1 MKQFILTEQPDRD
14 NTVRLEGNDYH
25 YLVHVRR
32 LAAGEFF
39 PAILP
44 SGKETLVKIA
54 SINQKVLTGKC
65 HDETAPDNSAHAVAA
80 HAVAA
85 HAVAASE
92 KKLPSIILF
101 QALPKG
107 DKMDLIVRQAAEG
120 GITEIV
126 PFVSEFSIAKTG
138 ADGQKYARWE
148 RIIREA
154 RQQSGSKIATAIHRP
169 AIGKSLTISGLFEYW
184 AKLREAGAFG
194 LLFHHQEG
202 NLRPSGSVEVQ
213 EGNLRLSGSVEVQ
226 GLEKESLH
234 GYLDSVGS
242 VVVMAIGP
250 EGGFSD
256 AEVSLFLENGF
267 KPVTIGD
274 TVLRTETAALYC
286 AASVKILL
294 LERDSWELKQVKKS
308 CG

>member
-1 MKQFILTEQPDRD
+1 MKQFILTDEPDRD
-14 NTVRLEGNDYH
+14 NTVRLKGNDYH
-25 YLVHVRR
+25 YLVRVRR
-32 LAAGEFF
+32 LATGEFF

-44 SGKETLVKIA
+44 GGKETLVQIL
-54 SINQKVLTGKC
+54 SIDQKVLTGKC
-65 HDETAPDNSAHAVAA
+65 RASSEAAPEETKAP
-80 HAVAA
+80 
-85 HAVAASE
+85 
-92 KKLPSIILF
+92 LIILF

-126 PFVSEFSIAKTG
+126 PFTSEFSIAKGGT
-138 ADGQKYARWE
+138 DGQKITRWE

-154 RQQSGSKIATAIHRP
+154 RQQSGSKIATAIYRP
-169 AIGKSLTISGLFEYW
+169 ASGRYMTIEELFEYW
-184 AKLREAGAFG
+184 AKLRETGALG
-194 LLFHHQEG
+194 LLFHQ
-202 NLRPSGSVEVQ
+202 
-213 EGNLRLSGSVEVQ
+213 Q

-234 GYLDSVGS
+234 GYLNSVGN

-256 AEVSLFLENGF
+256 AEVSLFLGNGF

-286 AASVKILL
+286 AAAVKILL

-308 CG
+308 SG